1 MDDTALHP
9 RTELCDAREMLR
21 WWLDDPA
28 TGVVSRS
35 LVVDRLL
42 DLRSLVSSSSML
54 MTETAHLLSN
64 VPGVN
69 VVEAEW
75 WNATAQRLF
84 DLVTRIDELSDLS
97 ESRPG

>member
-1 MDDTALHP
+1 
-9 RTELCDAREMLR
+9 MLT

-35 LVVDRLL
+35 LVIDRLL

-69 VVEAEW
+69 VVEADW
-75 WNATAQRLF
+75 WNATALRLLGLVDRIEQRSAA
-84 DLVTRIDELSDLS
+84 T
-97 ESRPG
+97 